1 MPILLGID
9 TGGTYT
15 DAVLCDER
23 SGRVVAAAKA
33 LTTRHDLAVGI
44 RGAARS
50 VLEGSG
56 VDPASIALVSLSTT
70 LATNALVEGQGG
82 RVVLI
87 LMGFDEAAAARA
99 GIVDAL
105 RGDPCIRIGGGHDA
119 AGRAC
124 EAVDLPAL
132 DRAISGLEDAPAAFA
147 VAGMFS
153 VRNPEHEIAVRDR
166 LRERT
171 GLPVTCGH
179 ELSSRLD
186 GPRRAMTCVLNARL
200 VPIIHRLLEAAE
212 RSFDALG
219 VSAPMMVVRGDG
231 ALIGAQI
238 ARLRPVETI
247 LSGPAASLVGAS
259 HLTGERDALVSD
271 IGGTTTDYA
280 LLVDGRPRIDPDGAT
295 VGGFR
300 TMVEAVAMRTIG
312 LGGDSEVRWGSVGD
326 RPAQWGPGGDRPA
339 QLGSGGHGGDA
350 RPRSPLPS
358 PGVDGVRQG
367 VGGDRPVQ
375 RGPEGRGGDARPE
388 SPLPAPGVVGVRRG
402 AKGRGGGGVT
412 CQGLLI
418 GPRRLVPLSLLATEH
433 PDLVADTLGRQ
444 RASPRRGGDVGR
456 FALRVDAAGRAAG
469 DASRRESM
477 LLDRLAAGP
486 APLDHLL
493 ESQTEA
499 GALESLAGRGLVIL
513 SAVTPSDAAHVLG
526 MQDTWDAA
534 AARAGVALFAGQLDS
549 RGVAIAPDAETM
561 SRAIVDALVDRSAEA
576 LLDAACDHD
585 GHAFADL
592 GRYLLR
598 AAAASGEHSLVD
610 FSVRLDRPVIGLG
623 APAPVCYPA
632 VAARLGAPVVVPEHA
647 GVANAV
653 GAVVGGIRI
662 RAAGTIAAP
671 GEGLYRVFAGAGPR
685 DFPDLETATA
695 HARSVLEARA
705 RKGAADAG
713 AGEVDLSIEQRDKV
727 AVVQRRETLVERTV
741 VAVASGRPRF
751 AAG

>member
-15 DAVLCDER
+15 DAVLFDEQ
-23 SGRVVAAAKA
+23 SGQVVAAAKA

-44 RGAARS
+44 RGAAEA
-50 VLEGSG
+50 VLERSED
-56 VDPASIALVSLSTT
+56 DPASIALVSISTT

-82 RVVLI
+82 RVGLVLI
-87 LMGFDEAAAARA
+87 GFDDAAASRA
-99 GIVDAL
+99 GIADAL
-105 RGDPCIRIGGGHDA
+105 RGDPCVRIAGGHDA
-119 AGRAC
+119 TGHAC
-124 EAVDLPAL
+124 EALDLAVL
-132 DRAISGLEDAPAAFA
+132 DRAISGVGDAVDAFA

-166 LRERT
+166 LHERT

-200 VPIIHRLLEAAE
+200 VPTVHRLLEAAG
-212 RSFDALG
+212 RSFTALG
-219 VSAPMMVVRGDG
+219 LSAPMMVVRGDG
-231 ALIGAQI
+231 ALVGAEV
-238 ARLRPVETI
+238 ARLKPVETI

-280 LLVDGRPRIDPDGAT
+280 LLADGRPRIDPDGAS

-312 LGGDSEVRWGSVGD
+312 LGGDSEVRWGS
-326 RPAQWGPGGDRPA
+326 A
-339 QLGSGGHGGDA
+339 
-350 RPRSPLPS
+350 
-358 PGVDGVRQG
+358 
-367 VGGDRPVQ
+367 
-375 RGPEGRGGDARPE
+375 GRGGDTGQR
-388 SPLPAPGVVGVRRG
+388 
-402 AKGRGGGGVT
+402 
-412 CQGLLI
+412 LLI
-418 GPRRLVPLSLLATEH
+418 GPRRLVPLSLLATGH
-433 PDLVADTLGRQ
+433 PELVADTLERQ
-444 RASPRRGGDVGR
+444 RAATRRGGDIGR
-456 FALRVDAAGRAAG
+456 FALRIDAADRVVG

-477 LLDRLAAGP
+477 LLDRLATGP
-486 APLDHLL
+486 APLDRLI
-493 ESQTEA
+493 ESQAET
-499 GALESLAGRGLVIL
+499 GALESLVRRGLVTL

-526 MQDTWDAA
+526 MHDTWDAA
-534 AARAGVALFAGQLDS
+534 AALAGVALFAEQLDS

-585 GHAFADL
+585 GHSFADL

-598 AAAASGEHSLVD
+598 AASNPGLDALVD

-623 APAPVCYPA
+623 APAPAWYPA
-632 VAARLGAPVVVPEHA
+632 VAARLGTCAVVPEHA

-653 GAVVGGIRI
+653 GAVVGGIRVQ
-662 RAAGTIAAP
+662 AAGTIATP
-671 GEGLYRVFAGAGPR
+671 DEGLYRVFAGAGPR

-695 HARSVLEARA
+695 HTRSVLEAQA
-705 RKGAADAG
+705 RKGAVDAG
-713 AGEVDLSIEQRDKV
+713 AGEVDMSVEQRDDV
-727 AVVQRRETLVERTV
+727 AVVEGRETLVERTV

-751 AAG
+751 AAD

>member
-1 MPILLGID
+1 MATSSDDRSDRESTAGPDESDEPLAEAVRHTPQFPAFLTGTSPIMPVLLGID

-15 DAVLCDER
+15 DAVLYDEQA
-23 SGRVVAAAKA
+23 GRVVAAAKA
-33 LTTRHDLAVGI
+33 LTTRRDLAVGI
-44 RGAARS
+44 RNAAEA

-82 RVVLI
+82 RVGLVLI
-87 LMGFDEAAAARA
+87 GFDEAAASRA

-124 EAVDLPAL
+124 ASLDLPAL
-132 DRAISGLEDAPAAFA
+132 DGAVSGLEDSVAAFA
-147 VAGMFS
+147 VAGMFA

-200 VPIIHRLLEAAE
+200 VPTIQRLLDAAD

-231 ALIGAQI
+231 ALIGAEV
-238 ARLRPVETI
+238 ARLKPVETI

-280 LLVDGRPRIDPDGAT
+280 LLLEGRPSLDPDGAT

-300 TMVEAVAMRTIG
+300 TMVEAVAMRTVG
-312 LGGDSEVRWGSVGD
+312 LGGDSEVRWGS
-326 RPAQWGPGGDRPA
+326 A
-339 QLGSGGHGGDA
+339 
-350 RPRSPLPS
+350 
-358 PGVDGVRQG
+358 
-367 VGGDRPVQ
+367 
-375 RGPEGRGGDARPE
+375 GRGGDAGQR
-388 SPLPAPGVVGVRRG
+388 
-402 AKGRGGGGVT
+402 
-412 CQGLLI
+412 LLI
-418 GPRRLVPLSLLATEH
+418 GPRRLVPLSLLATGH
-433 PDLVADTLGRQ
+433 PDLVADTLERQ
-444 RASPRRGGDVGR
+444 RASPRRGGDIGR
-456 FALRVDAAGRAAG
+456 FALRVDAADRVAG
-469 DASRRESM
+469 DASRREAM
-477 LLDRLAAGP
+477 LLDRLATGP
-486 APLDHLL
+486 APLDRLL
-493 ESQTEA
+493 ESQAET
-499 GALESLAGRGLVIL
+499 GALESLVGRGLVTL

-526 MQDTWDAA
+526 VHDTWDAGA
-534 AARAGVALFAGQLDS
+534 ALAGVALFAEQPDS
-549 RGVAIAPDAETM
+549 RGVAIASDAETM

-576 LLDAACDHD
+576 LLHAACDHD
-585 GHAFADL
+585 GHSFADL

-598 AAAASGEHSLVD
+598 AASNPGEDALVD

-623 APAPVCYPA
+623 APAPAYYPA
-632 VAARLGAPVVVPEHA
+632 VAARLGTRAVVPEHA

-653 GAVVGGIRI
+653 GAVVGGIRVH
-662 RAAGTIAAP
+662 ATGTIAKP
-671 GEGLYRVFAGAGPR
+671 DEGLYRVFAGASPR

-695 HARSVLEARA
+695 HARSMLEAKV
-705 RKGAADAG
+705 RKDAVDAG
-713 AGEVDLSIEQRDKV
+713 AREVDLSVEQRDDV
-727 AVVQRRETLVERTV
+727 AVVEGRETLVERTV
-741 VAVASGRPRF
+741 TAVASGRPRF

>member
-15 DAVLCDER
+15 DAVLYDEQ

-56 VDPASIALVSLSTT
+56 VDPAAIALVSLSTT

-82 RVVLI
+82 RVCLVLI
-87 LMGFDEAAAARA
+87 GFDEAAASRAR
-99 GIVDAL
+99 IVDAL

-124 EAVDLPAL
+124 ETLDLLAL
-132 DRAISGLEDAPAAFA
+132 DRAISGIEDSVAAFA

-200 VPIIHRLLEAAE
+200 VPIIQRLLEAAD
-212 RSFDALG
+212 RSFGALG
-219 VSAPMMVVRGDG
+219 VSSPMMVVRGDG
-231 ALIGAQI
+231 ALVGAEV
-238 ARLRPVETI
+238 ARLKPVETI

-259 HLTGERDALVSD
+259 HLTSERDALVSD

-280 LLVDGRPRIDPDGAT
+280 LLVEGRPGIDSDGAS

-300 TMVEAVAMRTIG
+300 TMVEAVAMRTVG
-312 LGGDSEVRWGSVGD
+312 LGGDSEVRWGT
-326 RPAQWGPGGDRPA
+326 A
-339 QLGSGGHGGDA
+339 
-350 RPRSPLPS
+350 
-358 PGVDGVRQG
+358 
-367 VGGDRPVQ
+367 
-375 RGPEGRGGDARPE
+375 GRGAEAGQR
-388 SPLPAPGVVGVRRG
+388 
-402 AKGRGGGGVT
+402 
-412 CQGLLI
+412 LLI
-418 GPRRLVPLSLLATEH
+418 GPRRFVPLSLLATGH
-433 PDLVADTLGRQ
+433 PDLVADTLERQ
-444 RASPRRGGDVGR
+444 RAGPRRGGDIGR
-456 FALRVDAAGRAAG
+456 FALRVDAADRDVG
-469 DASRRESM
+469 DPSRREAM

-486 APLDHLL
+486 APLDRLL
-493 ESQTEA
+493 ESQAES
-499 GALESLAGRGLVIL
+499 GALESLVGRGLVML
-513 SAVTPSDAAHVLG
+513 SGVTPSDAAHVLG
-526 MQDTWDAA
+526 IHEEWDAG
-534 AARAGVALFAGQLDS
+534 AARAGVSLFAEQLDS
-549 RGVAIAPDAETM
+549 RGVAIAPDAASM
-561 SRAIVDALVDRSAEA
+561 SRTIVDTLVDRSAEA

-585 GHAFADL
+585 GHSWANL

-598 AAAASGEHSLVD
+598 ASATSGGPSLVD
-610 FSVRLDRPVIGLG
+610 FSVRLDCPVIGLG
-623 APAPVCYPA
+623 APAPAYYPA
-632 VAARLGAPVVVPEHA
+632 VAARLGTRAVVPEHA

-662 RAAGTIAAP
+662 QATGTIAKP
-671 GEGLYRVFAGAGPR
+671 DDGLYRVFAGERPR
-685 DFPDLETATA
+685 DFPDLEAATS
-695 HARSVLEARA
+695 HARSMLEAQA
-705 RKGAADAG
+705 RKEAVDAG
-713 AGEVDLSIEQRDKV
+713 AGEVDLSIEQRDDV
-727 AVVQRRETLVERTV
+727 AVVEGRETLVERTV
-741 VAVASGRPRF
+741 LAVASGRPRF
-751 AAG
+751 AVG

>member
-15 DAVLCDER
+15 DAVLYDEQ

-33 LTTRHDLAVGI
+33 LTTRHDLAIGI
-44 RGAARS
+44 HGAARS

-56 VDPASIALVSLSTT
+56 VDPATIALVSLSTT

-82 RVVLI
+82 RVGLVLI
-87 LMGFDEAAAARA
+87 GFDEAAASRA

-105 RGDPCIRIGGGHDA
+105 RGAPCIRIGGGHDA

-124 EAVDLPAL
+124 GTLDLDTL
-132 DRAISGLEDAPAAFA
+132 DRAITDLDDPVAAFA

-153 VRNPEHEIAVRDR
+153 VRNPEHEIAARDL

-200 VPIIHRLLEAAE
+200 VPIIQRLLDAAD

-231 ALIGAQI
+231 ALVGAEV
-238 ARLRPVETI
+238 ARLKPVETV

-280 LLVDGRPRIDPDGAT
+280 LLVDGRPRIDPDGAS

-312 LGGDSEVRWGSVGD
+312 LGGDSEVRWGT
-326 RPAQWGPGGDRPA
+326 AA
-339 QLGSGGHGGDA
+339 
-350 RPRSPLPS
+350 
-358 PGVDGVRQG
+358 
-367 VGGDRPVQ
+367 
-375 RGPEGRGGDARPE
+375 RGGEAGHR
-388 SPLPAPGVVGVRRG
+388 
-402 AKGRGGGGVT
+402 
-412 CQGLLI
+412 LLI
-418 GPRRLVPLSLLATEH
+418 GPRRLVPLCLLATGH
-433 PDLVADTLGRQ
+433 PDLVADTLERQ
-444 RASPRRGGDVGR
+444 RAAPRRGGDIGR
-456 FALRVDAAGRAAG
+456 FALRIDGTVQVAG
-469 DASRRESM
+469 DASRRERT
-477 LLDRLAAGP
+477 LLDRLASGP
-486 APLDHLL
+486 VALDRLL
-493 ESQTEA
+493 ESQAET
-499 GALESLAGRGLVIL
+499 GALESLVGRGLVTL

-526 MQDTWDAA
+526 MHDTWDAA
-534 AARAGVALFAGQLDS
+534 AAFAGISLFAEQLDS

-576 LLDAACDHD
+576 LLDAACNHD
-585 GHAFADL
+585 GHGHADL

-598 AAAASGEHSLVD
+598 AASTSGEGSLVD

-623 APAPVCYPA
+623 APAPAYYPA
-632 VAARLGAPVVVPEHA
+632 VAARLGTRAVVPEHA

-653 GAVVGGIRI
+653 GAVVGGVRI
-662 RAAGTIAAP
+662 QAAGTIAKP
-671 GEGLYRVFAGAGPR
+671 DDGLYRVFAGASPR
-685 DFPDLETATA
+685 DFPDLEVATA
-695 HARSVLEARA
+695 HARSMLEAQA

-713 AGEVDLSIEQRDKV
+713 AGDVDVSVEQRDGV
-727 AVVQRRETLVERTV
+727 AVVEGRETLVERTV
-741 VAVASGRPRF
+741 TAVASGRPRF
-751 AAG
+751 AAD